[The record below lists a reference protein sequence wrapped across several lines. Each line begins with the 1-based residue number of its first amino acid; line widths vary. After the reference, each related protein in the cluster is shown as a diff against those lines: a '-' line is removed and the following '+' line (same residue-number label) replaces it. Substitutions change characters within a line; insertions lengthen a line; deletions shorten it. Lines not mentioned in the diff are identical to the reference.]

1 MQSFLRQACRRQAFT
16 FAMLL
21 LGLCVHARA
30 GVVGVT
36 ISGAPPASIVVGK
49 RYNFTPTLSGKY
61 SGNPRFSIVNQPAWL
76 SFSRSTGTLSGTPTA
91 SDVGVF
97 SRIVITVSSSND
109 QVSLPAFSITVQ
121 QPAPPAPVLGSA
133 TLYWTPP
140 LTNSDGTPLIDLEGF
155 RVLYG
160 ADPSQL
166 NQQLEL
172 PSPTLTTVRIEALT
186 PGTYY
191 FIVKAYNSAA
201 LESDASAVVWK
212 TIM

>member
-1 MQSFLRQACRRQAFT
+1 MHSFRKQARRRQALS

-30 GVVGVT
+30 RADIA
-36 ISGAPPASIVVGK
+36 ISGQPPTSIVVGQL
-49 RYNFTPTLSGKY
+49 YSFTPTLSGQY
-61 SGNPRFSIVNQPAWL
+61 SWNPRFSIVNKPAWL
-76 SFSRSTGTLSGTPTA
+76 SFSRSTGTLSGLPSA
-91 SDVGVF
+91 SDASVY
-97 SRIVITVSSSND
+97 SNIVVTVSSSND
-109 QVSLPAFSITVQ
+109 DVSLPTFGITVQ
-121 QPAPPAPVLGSA
+121 QLSPPAPVLGSA
-133 TLYWTPP
+133 TLSWTPP
-140 LTNSDGTPLIDLEGF
+140 VTNSDGTLLVDLQGF

-160 ADPSQL
+160 ADPNQL
-166 NQQLEL
+166 NERLEL
-172 PSPTLTTVRIEALT
+172 PSPALTTVRIEDLA